1 MKQLYL
7 LIQINLPI
15 KKILPRLVIL
25 LIKELI
31 ILMKIKLAQFQA
43 KETTD
48 IPKEIYDE
56 ILVELK
62 KRE

>member
-1 MKQLYL
+1 M
-7 LIQINLPI
+7 
-15 KKILPRLVIL
+15 
-25 LIKELI
+25 
-31 ILMKIKLAQFQA
+31 LAQFQA

-62 KRE
+62 KERINTINSLSQKKTARDIEKVEKK